1 LGGPFSPQN
10 VGALFWVFVLAK
22 RPGYSLQVLAPI
34 AFAQA
39 AVGFPLLSLPGK
51 SVLELGL
58 WMVYLKIRGKPTKHK
73 NIYLKSKD

>member
-10 VGALFWVFVLAK
+10 IGALFWVLVLAK

-51 SVLELGL
+51 SVLELGV
-58 WMVYLKIRGKPTKHK
+58 WVMGKIMSNPE
-73 NIYLKSKD
+73 